1 MFKNKK
7 KGKITL
13 LALLALAICLAVGGT
28 LAFLFDV
35 TDVLTNVFEPGVVTT
50 EVTETFDG
58 AVKKD
63 VKIKNTGNIE
73 AYLRA
78 SIVVNWKDA
87 KGNVYGK
94 YEPVEGV
101 NYEMD
106 LEETGWLHQD
116 SDGFYYW
123 TEPVLSDDEDAQNC
137 STGVLINSCEMIER
151 PADLPAEYFLSVE
164 ILGSGIQS
172 RPEAAVE
179 KAWPAVEVV
188 NGMLASK

>member
-1 MFKNKK
+1 MFNNKK

-50 EVTETFDG
+50 EVTETLDG

-87 KGNVYGK
+87 DGKVYGK
-94 YEPVEGV
+94 YKPVEGV

-106 LEETGWLHQD
+106 LEETGWIKD

-172 RPEAAVE
+172 RPEAAVMG
-179 KAWPAVEVV
+179 AWPAVEVV
-188 NGMLASK
+188 NGILALK